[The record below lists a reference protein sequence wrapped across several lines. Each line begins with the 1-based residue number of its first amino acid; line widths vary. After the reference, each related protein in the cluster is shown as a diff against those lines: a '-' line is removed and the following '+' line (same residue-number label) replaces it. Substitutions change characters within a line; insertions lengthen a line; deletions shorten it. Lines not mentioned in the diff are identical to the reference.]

1 MLSFFRRLINSR
13 VGVVVTLLAVA
24 MLAVLFAL
32 SDISSW
38 TRGGGGGTGDSAVIA
53 KVGGTTITAGELTR
67 RVKADVDNFRAQ
79 QPTLTVQQYIEGG
92 GFDGTVDRLI
102 DGQVIEQFARRHG
115 MVVSK
120 QAIDSRLAAIPQL
133 QGVDGKFDQKVYE
146 QLLAQRRLSDAD
158 VRGDIARSL
167 LIEQLTA
174 PTSGAGQVPL
184 KMALPYA
191 DLLLEKRRGTVAFI
205 PTRALGAGAQ
215 PTAEELKTFRQ
226 RNAARYII
234 PERRAIQYAIVS
246 PDAVKATATPT
257 DADIAAAYRAQAARF
272 AATEKR
278 TISQVVLAD
287 KAAAD
292 AFAAK
297 VKAGTAI
304 DVAAKALG
312 LAAARLPS
320 VERKA
325 YTEAS
330 GADLA
335 AQVFGAAKGATLG
348 PVKAPLG
355 WTVAHVDAIETVAA
369 KTLDQVRADLAK
381 ELTATKTARAMSDLS
396 NKINDAVDARVTFAK
411 IIADHKLTPVTTA
424 PLLAD
429 GTDPAKPSAP
439 DPALAPIVKAG
450 FAAQPGDAPQ
460 VVATDASGAF
470 AVVAVD
476 KVVAAAPPP
485 PDELRLA
492 VARDFTIDRARR
504 AARVIAADVIRKVNG
519 GTPLAEAL
527 KATNLTLPPVE
538 PAAASRAQLQAS
550 PKGAPPP
557 LTLMFTMAPRT
568 AKLIEAPNAA
578 GWLIVYLDAIDHGDA
593 RGNPEVVRAQ
603 QNDLGRQL
611 GSEYVR
617 QFIAAMRS
625 EIGVTRQAEVIAK
638 IRKELL
644 GTTSTAP

>member
-13 VGVVVTLLAVA
+13 IGVMITLLAVA
-24 MLAVLFAL
+24 MLVVLFAL
-32 SDISSW
+32 GDISSW
-38 TRGGGGGTGDSAVIA
+38 GNGTGAPNDGATVA
-53 KVGGTTITAGELTR
+53 KVGNTTITAGELTR
-67 RVKADVDNFRAQ
+67 RVKADVENFRAQ
-79 QPTLTVQQYIEGG
+79 QPTLTAQQYIEGG

-120 QAIDSRLAAIPQL
+120 QSVDSRLAAIPQL
-133 QGVDGKFDQKVYE
+133 QGIDGKFDQKVYE
-146 QLLAQRRLSDAD
+146 QLLAQRRLTDAD
-158 VRGDIARSL
+158 VRKDISRSI
-167 LIEQLTA
+167 LIDQLTA

-184 KMALPYA
+184 RVALPYA

-205 PTRALGAGAQ
+205 PTRALGAGVQ
-215 PTAEELKTFRQ
+215 PTPDELKTFYK
-226 RNAARYII
+226 RNSARYII
-234 PERRAIQYAIVS
+234 PERRVIQYALVTS
-246 PDAVKATATPT
+246 EAVKAAATPT
-257 DADIAAAYRAQAARF
+257 DADLAAAYRAQAARY

-312 LAAARLPS
+312 LAAAKLPG

-325 YTEAS
+325 YSEAS

-355 WTVAHVDAIETVAA
+355 WTVAYVDAIETVAA
-369 KTLDQVRADLAK
+369 KTLDQVRADLVT

-396 NKINDAVDARVTFAK
+396 TKINDAVDAKTNFAK
-411 IIADHKLTPVTTA
+411 IVADYKLTPVTSA

-429 GTDPAKPSAP
+429 GTDPTKPSQP
-439 DPALAPIVKAG
+439 DPALAPVVKTA
-450 FAAQPGDAPQ
+450 FAAQASDGPQ
-460 VVATDASGAF
+460 IVATGAGGAF

-476 KVVAAAPPP
+476 KIVAAAPPP
-485 PDELRLA
+485 PEELRLA
-492 VARDFTIDRARR
+492 IARDFTIDRARR
-504 AARVIAADVIRKVNG
+504 AARVVAANVIRKVNG

-527 KATNLTLPPVE
+527 KATKLTLPAVE

-550 PKGAPPP
+550 PQGAPPP
-557 LTLMFTMAPRT
+557 LTLMFTMAART
-568 AKLIEAPNAA
+568 AKLIEAPNSA
-578 GWLIVYLDAIDHGDA
+578 GWLIVYLDAIDRGDA
-593 RGNPEVVRAQ
+593 RGKPEVVRAQ
-603 QNDLGRQL
+603 QSDLGRML
-611 GSEYVR
+611 GGEYVR

-625 EIGVTRQAEVIAK
+625 EIGVTKQAEVIAK
-638 IRKELL
+638 VRKELL